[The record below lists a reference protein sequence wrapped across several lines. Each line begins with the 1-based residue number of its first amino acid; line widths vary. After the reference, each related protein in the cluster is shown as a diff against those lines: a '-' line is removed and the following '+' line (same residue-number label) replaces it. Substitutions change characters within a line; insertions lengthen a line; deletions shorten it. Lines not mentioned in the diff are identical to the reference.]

1 MVGVVFEKPLVE
13 EVWDEKRRL
22 GFELFGGDG
31 DATGLGKMEED
42 VVREREWDDEATV

>member
-1 MVGVVFEKPLVE
+1 MIGVVFEKPLVE

>member
-1 MVGVVFEKPLVE
+1 MTGVVLEKPLVE

-31 DATGLGKMEED
+31 VETVLGKMVED
-42 VVREREWDDEATV
+42 VVRVREWEDEATL